1 MGSHAVENALA
12 LGPAEI
18 GPALLSIH
26 EDQWFDRK
34 SARIS
39 AAELANHLVGLANA
53 EGGLIVV
60 GLEKGTVQGRPTNH
74 ERLNACRQAPM
85 DFAGMR

>member
-1 MGSHAVENALA
+1 MRTVAVEHALA

-18 GPALLSIH
+18 GPALLSIQ

-39 AAELANHLVGLANA
+39 AAELAKHLIGFANA
-53 EGGLIVV
+53 EGGV
-60 GLEKGTVQGRPTNH
+60 
-74 ERLNACRQAPM
+74 
-85 DFAGMR
+85 